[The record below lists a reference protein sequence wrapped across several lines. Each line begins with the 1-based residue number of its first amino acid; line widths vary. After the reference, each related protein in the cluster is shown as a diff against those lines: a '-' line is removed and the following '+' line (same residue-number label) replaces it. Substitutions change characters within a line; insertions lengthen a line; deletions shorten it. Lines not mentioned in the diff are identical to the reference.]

1 MRLVEQTDWNDCGP
15 ACLATVT
22 GDPLGDVKRRLDVPT
37 PHGQLEAYLDDHP
50 LPNDHVTVHGEPTVR
65 ALARQHRP
73 FVRSLP
79 FERRTLVLSV
89 ASPART
95 IDWHA
100 VVLHRGRVFDPQR
113 QFDRASL
120 FRSRCIWATEVY
132 PDERRRSTRAAA
144 AFGSDRTDGTDGD
157 GDSSDRFPFGKA
169 PTVTVPSDRP
179 DRSTGSGL
187 D

>member
-37 PHGQLEAYLDDHP
+37 PHGQLEAYLDGHP

-65 ALARQHRP
+65 TLARQHRP

-89 ASPART
+89 ASPARD

-132 PDERRRSTRAAA
+132 PDERPRSTRRPVEPA
-144 AFGSDRTDGTDGD
+144 DRQ
-157 GDSSDRFPFGKA
+157 
-169 PTVTVPSDRP
+169 
-179 DRSTGSGL
+179 
-187 D
+187 